1 MEKYIKTSEFY
12 KKLAEAY
19 NEGLVSWGS
28 NEIVKDIIG
37 ECAKYE
43 LPISLLKEVK
53 TEVIELT
60 HSLEETHDWGKKIGA
75 ELVLQIINM
84 KIEELKNE

>member
-12 KKLAEAY
+12 KKLAEDY
-19 NEGLVSWGS
+19 NRGLLTWGA
-28 NEIVKDIIG
+28 NEIVKDIVG
-37 ECAKYE
+37 ECEKYE
-43 LPISLLKEVK
+43 LPVSLLKEVK
-53 TEVIELT
+53 TEMIELI

-75 ELVLQIINM
+75 ELALNIINM